1 MAELPD
7 RPPAVLL
14 VHGAFRGG
22 WSWQRV
28 RPGLLDAGFDVHAP
42 SLVGCAERRGEVESV
57 ASLDAW
63 VEQLVGLVETED
75 LRDVV
80 LVGHSQGGIV
90 TAALS
95 ARIPERIGVL
105 VHLDA
110 AITAAGERAVDLGP
124 GGRDLAPAEAW
135 IPPRPVPAGSGGTH
149 EFDEVTAAWV
159 NQRLSPTPMGPSLD
173 VVPSV
178 PAGVRTR
185 TAFCAGTPEGFPSR
199 WSRARLDATG
209 ERYDVLDCGHD
220 APLLAPDLVVDLVV
234 SAARDALLLPVK
246 D

>member
-1 MAELPD
+1 MAEVDD
-7 RPPAVLL
+7 RPVAALL

-28 RPGLLDAGFDVHAP
+28 RPGLLAAGFDVHAP

-57 ASLDAW
+57 TSLDVW
-63 VEQLVGLVETED
+63 VEQLVRLVETED

-95 ARIPERIGVL
+95 ARIPERIGML
-105 VHLDA
+105 IHLDA
-110 AITAAGERAVDLGP
+110 AITAVGERAVDLGP
-124 GGRDLAPAEAW
+124 GGHELPPAEAW
-135 IPPRPVPAGSGGTH
+135 IPPRPVPAGSGGVH
-149 EFDEVTAAWV
+149 EFDEPTAAWV
-159 NQRLSPTPMGPSLD
+159 NERLSPTPMGPSLD
-173 VVPSV
+173 VVASA

-185 TAFCAGTPEGFPSR
+185 TVFCSGTPEGFPSR
-199 WSRARLDATG
+199 WSRARMDRTG
-209 ERYDVLDCGHD
+209 EHYDVLDSGHD

-234 SAARDALLLPVK
+234 SAARDALLLPAK